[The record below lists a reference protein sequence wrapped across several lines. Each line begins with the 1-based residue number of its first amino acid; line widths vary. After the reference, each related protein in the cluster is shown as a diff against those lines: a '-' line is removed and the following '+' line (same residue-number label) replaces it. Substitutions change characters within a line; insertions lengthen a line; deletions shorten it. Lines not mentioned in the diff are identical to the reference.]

1 MSLYVIGDLHLS
13 LASEKPMGIF
23 GQRWEAHDEKI
34 KMNWEKKIKNEDTVV
49 IPGDISWA
57 MTLDE
62 AKPDFDYIESLPGKK
77 LILKGNHDYY
87 WQTKKKLDAFI
98 DKNGY
103 RSITFLHNDAAE
115 TDDFIVCGSRG
126 W

>member
-49 IPGDISWA
+49 IPGDIQRFFPCRQCDLA
-57 MTLDE
+57 GAE
-62 AKPDFDYIESLPGKK
+62 AGPPMRVF
-77 LILKGNHDYY
+77 
-87 WQTKKKLDAFI
+87 
-98 DKNGY
+98 
-103 RSITFLHNDAAE
+103 
-115 TDDFIVCGSRG
+115 GSRG
-126 W
+126 SVLRAAREGAEQKGGEKQRQKPFFPV